1 MSPVW
6 LFSDPRMLDHRTPP
20 DHPERPERLAAV
32 LQAWKRWGFPF
43 TCPSGKVRE
52 AADSELERVHTASYL
67 TRLHKDVTGHA
78 GKIESDTWV
87 SAGSE
92 LAARLAAGAVL
103 EAVDAVLLGKTRR
116 AFCAVRPPGHHARSG
131 SAMGFCLYGNVALA
145 AAHALDARALNRV
158 LVVDFDVHHGNG
170 TQEMFYQDPRVGFL
184 SIHRW
189 PFYPGTGAR
198 EETGAGAGLGTTLN
212 LPIAFG
218 TSRAQILSRFRAEL
232 ESFADRIRPELV
244 LLSAGFDAHALDPVG
259 NLGLEIEDFTTLT
272 RAVLD
277 IAETHASGRLVS
289 VLEGGYNIPILAE
302 CVVAHLEAMGAEIDI
317 AH

>member
-1 MSPVW
+1 MPPVW
-6 LFSDPRMLDHRTPP
+6 LFSDPRMLEHRTPP
-20 DHPERPERLAAV
+20 DHPERPERLSAI

-43 TCPSGKVRE
+43 TCPSGTVRE
-52 AADSELERVHTASYL
+52 ATETELERVHTVSYL
-67 TRLHKDVTGHA
+67 MALHKQVADNA
-78 GKIESDTWV
+78 GQIEADTWV

-92 LAARLAAGAVL
+92 RAARLAAGAVV
-103 EAVDAVLLGKTRR
+103 EATDAVLLGKTRR
-116 AFCAVRPPGHHARSG
+116 AFCAIRPPGHHARPA

-170 TQEMFYQDPRVGFL
+170 TQEMFYKEPRVGFL
-184 SIHRW
+184 SMHRY

-198 EETGAGAGLGTTLN
+198 DETGEGAGLGTTLN
-212 LPIAFG
+212 LPIAYR
-218 TSRAQILSRFRAEL
+218 TPRAEIVRRFRAEL

-244 LLSAGFDAHALDPVG
+244 LVSAGFDAHRLDPVG
-259 NLGLEIEDFTTLT
+259 DLGLEIEDYTALT

-277 IAETHASGRLVS
+277 VADAHAGGRLVS
-289 VLEGGYNIPILAE
+289 VLEGGYNIPILAD

-317 AH
+317 TH